1 MSKAAEIVRPVDW
14 INPEHAANPNWLG
27 GMDAAHVGVV
37 LWPYPGAQIMGDD
50 RLAHLWREYAKTRQ
64 LAGIPEQWPAN
75 DAGKDI
81 ADQHGA
87 VSLWHVLHGAL
98 VSGEYR
104 TPDRRGKKYRFFYEG
119 HQTLMRYK
127 AFATA
132 RNALRNAI
140 AKQFNQ

>member
-37 LWPYPGAQIMGDD
+37 CWPYADD
-50 RLAHLWREYAKTRQ
+50 RIKADARMMRLWTEYATTRH
-64 LAGIPEQWPAN
+64 LAGIPEGWPAN
-75 DAGKDI
+75 DAGAEI

-87 VSLWHVLHGAL
+87 GTIWHLLHGAL
-98 VSGEYR
+98 VSGEYK
-104 TPDRRGKKYRFFYEG
+104 TPDTRGKKHRFFYEG

-132 RNALRNAI
+132 RQALRNAI
-140 AKQFNQ
+140 AKQFNP